1 MSFKDMLEEDLAV
14 FFDADTL
21 ADKLK
26 INNFDVIGILSDDK
40 FAKNNNEFGAFT
52 ESKLLSMKESDF
64 NLLGKPKVNDELRI
78 NGKRYLVK
86 SVNNK
91 LGVTEFR
98 LEANR
103 SWG

>member
-1 MSFKDMLEEDLAV
+1 MGFKELLEKDQAV
-14 FFDADTL
+14 FFNSNEL
-21 ADKLK
+21 ADVYTVNGKE
-26 INNFDVIGILSDDK
+26 IIAILDDDK
-40 FAKNNNEFGAFT
+40 FSKNSNEFGAFT
-52 ESKLLSMKESDF
+52 ESKLLLMKESDF

-78 NGKRYLVK
+78 NGKRYLIK

-103 SWG
+103 S

>member
-1 MSFKDMLEEDLAV
+1 MNFREMVEEDTNVFLNLEEFAEN
-14 FFDADTL
+14 
-21 ADKLK
+21 LK
-26 INNFDVIGILSDDK
+26 INNVDIVGMFSDDK

-64 NLLGKPKVNDELRI
+64 NLLSKPKVNDELRI
-78 NGKRYLVK
+78 NGKRYLIK

-103 SWG
+103 S

>member
-1 MSFKDMLEEDLAV
+1 MTFKEMVEGDVDVFLNLEEFAEN
-14 FFDADTL
+14 
-21 ADKLK
+21 LK
-26 INNFDVIGILSDDK
+26 INNIDVIGILSDDK

-64 NLLGKPKVNDELRI
+64 NLLGKPKVNDELKI
-78 NGKRYLVK
+78 NGKRYLIK

-103 SWG
+103 S